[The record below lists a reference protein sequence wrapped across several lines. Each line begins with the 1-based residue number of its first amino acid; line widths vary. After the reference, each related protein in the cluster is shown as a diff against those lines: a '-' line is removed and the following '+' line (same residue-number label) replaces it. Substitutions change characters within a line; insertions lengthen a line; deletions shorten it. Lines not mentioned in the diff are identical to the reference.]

1 MSHPSSSRQRAANRR
16 NARLSTGPK
25 TESGRA
31 RVSQNALRHGLSRP
45 VAPNEPNVRAV
56 AEALASELGTH
67 AADDLARVIVQFERV
82 ESELSKTLAGNV
94 PEEHH
99 LKDPL
104 TGLTLTEDILEL
116 LPRYFSPSEISELSE
131 GFISQPTRA
140 SQDPMDR
147 VHRTRR
153 YWKRAAN
160 QLVKQAKDSQSM

>member
-1 MSHPSSSRQRAANRR
+1 MSHPTSTRQRVANRR
-16 NARLSTGPK
+16 NARRSTGPK

-31 RVSQNALRHGLSRP
+31 RVAQNALRHGLSRP

-56 AEALASELGTH
+56 AEALASELDTH
-67 AADDLARVIVQFERV
+67 AANDLARVIVQFERV
-82 ESELSKTLAGNV
+82 ERELMGTLAGSI

-104 TGLTLTEDILEL
+104 TGLTLTDDILEV

-131 GFISQPTRA
+131 GFISQPTRS
-140 SQDPMDR
+140 SQDSMDR
-147 VHRTRR
+147 IHRARR

-160 QLVKQAKDSQSM
+160 QLVKQARAS

>member
-1 MSHPSSSRQRAANRR
+1 MSHPSSRRQRAANRR

-31 RVSQNALRHGLSRP
+31 RVSQNAFRHGLSRP
-45 VAPNEPNVRAV
+45 VAPNEPNVCAV
-56 AEALASELGTH
+56 AEALASELDTY
-67 AADDLARVIVQFERV
+67 AANDLARVIVQFERV
-82 ESELSKTLAGNV
+82 ERELMGTLAGSI

-104 TGLTLTEDILEL
+104 TGLTLTDDILEL

-131 GFISQPTRA
+131 GFISQPARA
-140 SQDPMDR
+140 SQDPVDR
-147 VHRTRR
+147 IHRARR

-160 QLVKQAKDSQSM
+160 QLVKQARDF